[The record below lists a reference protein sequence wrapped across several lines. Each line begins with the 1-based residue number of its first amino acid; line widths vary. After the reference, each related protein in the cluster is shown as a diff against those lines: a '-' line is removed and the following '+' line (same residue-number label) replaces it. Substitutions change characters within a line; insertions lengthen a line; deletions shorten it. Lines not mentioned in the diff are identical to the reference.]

1 MALAQLGAA
10 WTPHVER
17 VVAALSPALTPPD
30 GFLPLACRLLDLTVS
45 WNAKIDLTAA
55 KSAEELVD
63 LTLADALALFGQ
75 GALAAGGVWL
85 DVGSGAGAPGVP
97 LALLEPR
104 MQMTLCEPLQKRVA
118 FLRTLAGSLGVA
130 ARVVR
135 GRAEALPAGSAEY
148 AISRATLAPP
158 DWLAEGARLAT
169 REVWVLLAREPPPSL
184 TGWAVRT
191 DIACTWPLTGRKR
204 RLVAF
209 RRSADATGSADATDR
224 PSSRQAAKIP

>member
-1 MALAQLGAA
+1 MALEKLGAG

-17 VVAALSPALTPPD
+17 VVAALSPGQAVRD

-45 WNAKIDLTAA
+45 WNEKMDLTAA
-55 KSAEELVD
+55 KSTEELVD
-63 LTLADALALFGQ
+63 LTLADAVALFGH
-75 GALAAGGVWL
+75 GALASGTWL

-104 MQMTLCEPLQKRVA
+104 VQMTLCEPLQKRVA

-135 GRAEALPAGSAEY
+135 GRSEMLQPGSAEY

-158 DWLAEGARLAT
+158 AWLEEGARLAT
-169 REVWVLLAREPPPSL
+169 REVWVLLAREAPPSL
-184 TGWAVRT
+184 PGWAVRT
-191 DIACTWPLTGRKR
+191 DISCEWPLTGRQR
-204 RLVAF
+204 RLVSF
-209 RRSADATGSADATDR
+209 QPLADETNR
-224 PSSRQAAKIP
+224 QLSRQTAKIA